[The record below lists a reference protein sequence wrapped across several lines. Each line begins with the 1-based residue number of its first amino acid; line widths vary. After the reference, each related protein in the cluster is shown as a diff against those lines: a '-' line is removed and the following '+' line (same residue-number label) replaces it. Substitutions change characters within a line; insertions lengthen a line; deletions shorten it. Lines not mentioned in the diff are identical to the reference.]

1 MGKRAAV
8 VLTAFAVV
16 LFQYLWS
23 SDAQPPRFYMVAP
36 PPMAGF
42 QPRMPPP
49 QMKVD
54 RVLDMDWTNQWNY
67 DTPYTQED
75 VQRRVIERLFRKSAP
90 APALDDPSKDAALQ
104 AAAQEVRDIAATFG
118 QSEGDFANTWVKK
131 VMASE
136 DPKARL
142 DIIDECF
149 VNMELDCQG
158 LEDALRRFRMLLA
171 PHTAL
176 VKNAKNEV
184 LYQAG
189 KQDVKKQAFVD
200 EWMVKVENGQRA
212 EDPSD
217 VLEECLIS
225 TSLGGPRSKD
235 CFEFEE
241 ALRNYKA
248 AAELWASE
256 ATSKTPLGNR
266 LAGMEQK
273 LDETPTA

>member
-8 VLTAFAVV
+8 ALTFFVV
-16 LFQYLWS
+16 VVFQWS
-23 SDAQPPRFYMVAP
+23 GFSDAQSPRIYVVGPSPMAVQP
-36 PPMAGF
+36 PPVAF
-42 QPRMPPP
+42 QPRLPPP
-49 QMKVD
+49 QMAAD
-54 RVLDMDWTNQWNY
+54 RVVDQDWTGQPWNY
-67 DTPYTQED
+67 DTPFTQED
-75 VQRRVIERLFRKSAP
+75 VQRRVMERLFRKEPP
-90 APALDDPSKDAALQ
+90 AAALPDAPLK

-118 QSEGDFANTWVKK
+118 KPEGEFADKWVAK
-131 VMASE
+131 VMATE

-176 VKNAKNEV
+176 VKEAKKEV

-189 KQDVKKQAFVD
+189 KQDGMKKAFVE
-200 EWMVKVENGQRA
+200 EWMTKVENGQRA
-212 EDPSD
+212 EDPAT
-217 VLEECLIS
+217 VLDECLIS
-225 TSLGGPRSKD
+225 ASMGGPRSKE

-248 AAELWASE
+248 AAELWTKDA
-256 ATSKTPLGNR
+256 APSKPLGNR
-266 LAGMEQK
+266 IAGEK
-273 LDETPTA
+273 N